1 MKTTKLTIVMTP
13 DEAFDIANAL
23 DFYIT
28 HEIESSGMSLESLK
42 AYTLYT
48 EIKLLEH
55 FVDQCKYKLCVYDYN
70 GKRNETK
77 YEYVDDYV
85 KALAKRR
92 KAKAKAIKPEK
103 DL

>member
-28 HEIESSGMSLESLK
+28 HEIESSIMSIQSIVD
-42 AYTLYT
+42 YSIHT

-55 FVDQCKYKLCVYDYN
+55 FVEHCSYKLCVYENN
-70 GKRNETK
+70 GKYEETK
-77 YEYVDDYV
+77 YEYVDDYI
-85 KALAKRR
+85 KALAKKR
-92 KAKAKAIKPEK
+92 KVKATAIKPKK